1 MTTPDFGLENLVA
14 REFVGR
20 RAELEQLAEKLKRSD
35 QVAITA
41 VSGMGGIGKT
51 ALAQQYVREAKNQ
64 YPGGRWYFKVR
75 EQNLVSQLVSA
86 ATIFGQ
92 LPDNL
97 PDDRARVKWCYDQW
111 CDHFPGAR
119 LLLLDDVQTYGDVK
133 HLLPQ
138 EDASFRVLMT
148 SRQRFGKPVDRLDLG
163 VLPLDEAMALLT
175 RLIDD
180 GDRVRQQL
188 TEAKALCEWVGRL
201 PLGVE
206 LIARYLAL
214 HPNVTFVKLQERLE
228 RKRLAAKA
236 MRELP
241 EEIAYEYSIE
251 AAFELSWQDLSPEA
265 KTLMGLLAV
274 FAAAPIPKGLIE
286 RALPEWDEEELED
299 RLDIDLVRRNLLQ
312 SGEDGNYQLHQLI
325 REFTVGMLETELSDQ
340 TSALQKGVADSL
352 VNFAKQIE
360 QIVTVSAQQVVGE
373 AIPHMELVAR
383 ELSHV
388 IEDSTNAT
396 WPFVG
401 LGRFYESQSLWPETE
416 HWWQS
421 CLKMTEERFGPDHPD
436 TALSLNNLGL
446 LYR

>member
-20 RAELEQLAEKLKRSD
+20 RIELEQLAEKLKRSD

-51 ALAQQYVREAKNQ
+51 ALAQQYVREAKDH

-86 ATIFGQ
+86 ATMFGQ

-97 PDDRARVKWCYDQW
+97 PNDRARVKWCYDQW

-138 EDASFRVLMT
+138 EDPSFRVLMT

-188 TEAKALCEWVGRL
+188 TEAEALCKWVGRL

-214 HPNVTFVKLQERLE
+214 HPNVTFAKLQERLE

-251 AAFELSWQDLSPEA
+251 AAFELSWQDLTPEA

-286 RALPEWDEEELED
+286 
-299 RLDIDLVRRNLLQ
+299 
-312 SGEDGNYQLHQLI
+312 
-325 REFTVGMLETELSDQ
+325 
-340 TSALQKGVADSL
+340 
-352 VNFAKQIE
+352 
-360 QIVTVSAQQVVGE
+360 
-373 AIPHMELVAR
+373 
-383 ELSHV
+383 
-388 IEDSTNAT
+388 
-396 WPFVG
+396 
-401 LGRFYESQSLWPETE
+401 
-416 HWWQS
+416 
-421 CLKMTEERFGPDHPD
+421 
-436 TALSLNNLGL
+436 
-446 LYR
+446 